1 MSRRVILI
9 AGGALLL
16 VAALYLAMLLD
27 TNSLMRYMRSVFNGE
42 VPLEETADRPEDKYN
57 PLRYF
62 DDPQVTFELRRV
74 FVLHNFS
81 DGYVWVR

>member
-1 MSRRVILI
+1 
-9 AGGALLL
+9 
-16 VAALYLAMLLD
+16 
-27 TNSLMRYMRSVFNGE
+27 
-42 VPLEETADRPEDKYN
+42 DRPEDKYN

-81 DGYVWVR
+81 DGYVWVRYTRTIESTGFDFPSGSYNIPSLWRIHKDEDGWHIVDIEERP